1 MRLYGFLLRLY
12 PASFRAEYGEEM
24 RRVFARRRREA
35 DGPGAVAALWL
46 AAAVDAAA
54 NACRTHADL
63 LRQDVRYAARALSR
77 APGFAATAIL
87 VAGVGIGAATASY
100 SVLDHVLVRPLP
112 FPRADRLVDLWEND
126 TVHGYGRTELSPA
139 NYRDWKSAS
148 RSFEG
153 MAAFTN
159 LSANLAGEGAPE
171 RLDGAGATPDLFEV
185 LRVHAALGRVLT
197 DADGRPAAEKTVLI
211 SDALWRRRFGADP
224 GILGRKVL
232 LDDAPHVVVGVMPAD
247 FRFPARG
254 SDVWT
259 PLRFAASDYE
269 DRGDCYLRCV
279 ARLKPG
285 VSIEKARA
293 EMRLVAAQ
301 LERAYPK
308 ENRNIGANV
317 LRLRDEIAPESRW
330 LLVALFGAAAGV
342 LLIGCTNLASLLLA
356 RAIGRRKEL
365 AVRTAMG
372 AGRERLMRQL
382 LTESLVLAA
391 CAGAVGVL
399 LAAAAGPL
407 VTRLVPNALPI
418 AENPPLDLRMLAI
431 AAVLTAATGVGF
443 GVVPARRAGREAAL
457 ANLHEDSRAGAGR
470 ASERLRAALV
480 VAEVTASI
488 VLLVSSGLLLRA
500 LWKLQ
505 RTDPG
510 FRSEGV
516 LSLRTVLPMPR
527 YEKTEVRQRFY
538 DRVLTQARA
547 LPGVTHAGY
556 ISFLPM
562 VARGMIQAVVLEGH
576 AADRDDG
583 FASMRFVTPDY
594 FAALGIPLKAGRD
607 VAPTDT
613 AASPFVAVVSESFG
627 RRYWPGQNALGR
639 RFRFGQ
645 AERTVVGVVGDVR
658 VRGIERESEPQVYL
672 PSRQVP
678 DAGFIGY
685 FPRDLV
691 IRSAVPA
698 ATLLPEL
705 RRIVA
710 AADPLL
716 PISDVRPLSDV
727 VASDTAPRR
736 IQARALAA
744 FSALALALAA
754 LGIHGLLSFTVSQ
767 RAREIGVRMALG
779 ATPRD
784 ILEMI
789 LGRSALLAG
798 GGALLGGVLALGAAF
813 AMRALLAG
821 VSPADG
827 ATFLAAIGLAI
838 AMTAAGSLVSAV
850 RAVRVDPV
858 AAIRAD

>member
-1 MRLYGFLLRLY
+1 
-12 PASFRAEYGEEM
+12 
-24 RRVFARRRREA
+24 
-35 DGPGAVAALWL
+35 
-46 AAAVDAAA
+46 
-54 NACRTHADL
+54 
-63 LRQDVRYAARALSR
+63 
-77 APGFAATAIL
+77 
-87 VAGVGIGAATASY
+87 
-100 SVLDHVLVRPLP
+100 
-112 FPRADRLVDLWEND
+112 VDLWEND
-126 TVHGYGRTELSPA
+126 TLHGYGRSELSPA

-148 RSFEG
+148 RSFER
-153 MAAFTN
+153 MAAYTM
-159 LSANLAGEGAPE
+159 LSTNLAGEGVPE
-171 RLDGAGATPDLFEV
+171 RLEGARTTPDLFEV
-185 LRVHAALGRVLT
+185 LAVRAKLGRVLT
-197 DADGRPAAEKTVLI
+197 DADARPGAEKTVVI

-224 GILGRKVL
+224 NILGRKLL

-247 FRFPARG
+247 FRFPARQ

-259 PLRFAASDYE
+259 PLQFVAADYE
-269 DRGDCYLRCV
+269 DRDDSYLKCV
-279 ARLKPG
+279 ARRKPG
-285 VSIEKARA
+285 VSIEKART
-293 EMRLVAAQ
+293 EMGLIAAQ

-308 ENRNIGANV
+308 ENKNIGANV

-372 AGRERLMRQL
+372 AGRERLLRQL

-391 CAGAVGVL
+391 CAGAVGLL

-418 AENPPLDLRMLAI
+418 SENPPLDVRMLAI
-431 AAVLTAATGVGF
+431 AAVLTAATGIGF

-470 ASERLRAALV
+470 GSERLRAALV

-510 FRSEGV
+510 FRAEGV

-527 YEKTEVRQRFY
+527 YEKTEDRQRFY
-538 DRVLTQARA
+538 DRVLTPVRA

-562 VARGMIQAVVLEGH
+562 VARGMIQSVFLEGH
-576 AADRDDG
+576 GEDRDDG
-583 FASMRFVTPDY
+583 TASMRFVTPDY

-607 VAPTDT
+607 VATSDT
-613 AASPFVAVVSESFG
+613 AVSPFVAVVSDSFA

-639 RFRFGQ
+639 RFRFGL
-645 AERTVVGVVGDVR
+645 ADRTVVGVVGDVR
-658 VRGIERESEPQVYL
+658 VRGLERESEPQVYL

-678 DAGFIGY
+678 DGGLIGY

-710 AADPLL
+710 QADPLL

-736 IQARALAA
+736 VQARALAA
-744 FSALALALAA
+744 FAALALGLAA

-767 RAREIGVRMALG
+767 RSREIGVRMALG

-784 ILEMI
+784 ILEMV
-789 LGRSALLAG
+789 LARSAVLAG
-798 GGALLGGVLALGAAF
+798 AGALLGGVLALAAAF
-813 AMRALLAG
+813 AMRTLLAG
-821 VSPADG
+821 VSPADA
-827 ATFLAAIGLAI
+827 ATFGAAIGLAV
-838 AMTAAGSLVSAV
+838 AMTAAGTAV
-850 RAVRVDPV
+850 PALRAVRVDPV
-858 AAIRAD
+858 RAIRTD